1 MPPASWEGWGELRRA
16 GFGLQGP
23 QVALWRAILRLSQGL
38 MCTDFKRLVG
48 CRAWPLSAP
57 VFCGPVALSRSL

>member
-48 CRAWPLSAP
+48 CRA
-57 VFCGPVALSRSL
+57 